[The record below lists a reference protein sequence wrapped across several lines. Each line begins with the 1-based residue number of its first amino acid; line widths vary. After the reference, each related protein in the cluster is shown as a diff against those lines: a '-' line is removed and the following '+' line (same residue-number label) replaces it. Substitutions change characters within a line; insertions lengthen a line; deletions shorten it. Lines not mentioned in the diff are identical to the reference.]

1 MKNIIDEKVRM
12 DFEEF
17 AAKELRLTV
26 KTIQGARRDDQYA
39 YAFDSMSI
47 MQPLNGWWKVWKAA
61 KSTG

>member
-1 MKNIIDEKVRM
+1 M

-61 KSTG
+61 KSTS